1 MPFSISCN
9 VALGEPNRRETLRFN
24 KRTYNAAF
32 GESRS
37 RVSPHFDA
45 HWSRRLWFLSFRVS
59 SQHATV
65 RRKNDSPDLVM
76 VEAVV
81 GATGGGAA
89 SKDVYDVVQTFQE
102 PLLIEVEGLFGGV
115 RGIVVREPATSQ

>member
-1 MPFSISCN
+1 MDFDI
-9 VALGEPNRRETLRFN
+9 A
-24 KRTYNAAF
+24 
-32 GESRS
+32 
-37 RVSPHFDA
+37 SPHFDA
-45 HWSRRLWFLSFRVS
+45 HWGRRLWFLGFRVS

-81 GATGGGAA
+81 GATGGATA

-115 RGIVVREPATSQ
+115 RGVVVREPDQHSKARLTVCFIRFDLPHL